1 MATASSSN
9 MFAITSS
16 FGLSLRAITSTTMA
30 STNRSR
36 ICRRSATPSQR
47 SSTTISTCSR
57 ISLKPLLIAANC
69 ESLRN
74 RRSPRRENA
83 FRASSSIT
91 LGSSPSCMRSRASHT
106 LRPAIPFPTA
116 EIHPAVIE
124 ALGCAPEHYT
134 LASLRYD
141 ISKLRAKG
149 LVAKLPNSRRYHLL
163 PQGYSIC
170 LVFLKL
176 FERVYA
182 PLTAG
187 LLSPV
192 KAAFRLESQR
202 RSQLDR
208 LYQRVIDDLDTLVR
222 AVGLKAA

>member
-1 MATASSSN
+1 MHALAR
-9 MFAITSS
+9 FAH
-16 FGLSLRAITSTTMA
+16 
-30 STNRSR
+30 
-36 ICRRSATPSQR
+36 
-47 SSTTISTCSR
+47 
-57 ISLKPLLIAANC
+57 IAAGNTFTT
-69 ESLRN
+69 
-74 RRSPRRENA
+74 P
-83 FRASSSIT
+83 
-91 LGSSPSCMRSRASHT
+91 
-106 LRPAIPFPTA
+106 

-124 ALGCAPEHYT
+124 ALGCT
-134 LASLRYD
+134 
-141 ISKLRAKG
+141 LRAKG
-149 LVAKLPNSRRYHLL
+149 LVAKLPNSRSYQLL

-187 LLSPV
+187 LLSPI
-192 KAAFRLESQR
+192 KADARLESQR